1 VDRFWPRG
9 LSKDEV
15 MIDLWEKHI
24 APSNSLRKWFS
35 HDAKRWNE
43 FKARYFEELEQNNK
57 SLNTILDKA
66 KKEESVTLLYAAKD
80 EKFNNAIALRE
91 YLDKKINK

>member
-9 LSKDEV
+9 LRKDEV
-15 MIDLWEKHI
+15 KIDLWEKHI

-57 SLNTILDKA
+57 SLNTILDKV
-66 KKEESVTLLYAAKD
+66 KKEESVTLLFAVKD
-80 EKFNNAIALRE
+80 EKFNNANALRE
-91 YLDKKINK
+91 YVDKKINK